1 MTSMGILIMFFRYS
15 DEELEN
21 LLADPES
28 DRVERKESWEG
39 NSPEKARE
47 AVCAFANDL
56 PDHRKPGV
64 LFVGVRDDG
73 TPSGLPITDR
83 LLQTLSDI
91 KTDGNI
97 LPPPSISVEK
107 RVLNNAEIAVVTVQ
121 PAVAPPVKYKKRIW
135 IRIGPRRDLATTQDE
150 RILNEKRRYRD
161 IPFDIQPIPSATVKE
176 LNRLYFEEE
185 YLPNAFP
192 ADVLETNDRS
202 YEQRLSALK
211 MIEGADSPIP
221 TVLGILVIGVRPR
234 DWIPGANV
242 QFLRIDGT
250 ELSDSIIDETV
261 IDGPLAQVLH
271 RLDEKLDSHN
281 RVSVDLKSYDM
292 ERRETPYPRVALQ
305 QILRN
310 AVMHRT
316 YEVTNA
322 PIRVYWFNDK
332 IEIHSP
338 GGPFGTVTAKNFGKP
353 GITDYRNP
361 NLADAMKTLGFV
373 QRFGVGIATAQK
385 ELQKNGNPRAKFK
398 VTDSMVLATIRKKR

>member
-1 MTSMGILIMFFRYS
+1 MPLGYS
-15 DEELEN
+15 DNELEN
-21 LLADPES
+21 LLVDIES

-39 NSPEKARE
+39 NTPEKARE

-56 PDHRKPGV
+56 PDNRKPGV
-64 LFVGVRDDG
+64 LFVGIKDDG
-73 TPSGLPITDR
+73 APSGLPITDR
-83 LLQTLSDI
+83 LLQTLSNI

-121 PAVAPPVKYKKRIW
+121 PAVAPPVRYKGRIW

-242 QFLRIDGT
+242 QFLRIEGT
-250 ELSDSIIDETV
+250 ELSDQIIDEAV
-261 IDGPLAQVLH
+261 IDGPLSQVLH

-281 RVSVDLKSYDM
+281 RVSVDLKSHST

-310 AVMHRT
+310 AVMHRS
-316 YEVTNA
+316 YEGTNA
-322 PIRVYWFNDK
+322 PVSVYWFNDR
-332 IEIHSP
+332 IEVHSP
-338 GGPFGTVTAKNFGKP
+338 GGPFGTVTVQNFGQR
-353 GITDYRNP
+353 GLTDYRNP

-373 QRFGVGIATAQK
+373 QRFGVGIETARR
-385 ELQKNGNPRAKFK
+385 ELKMNGNPPADFEPTESRIL
-398 VTDSMVLATIRKKR
+398 VTIWKKK